1 MKTQRSFI
9 KNIWLTECKLNWRKK
24 YGVIFALAALFICAL
39 EAFYVLPKD
48 LVKGN
53 SIALSSWITQVYIVF
68 GLTYGLLLYERE
80 QSEIKELLNSYS
92 LSKWKKTVKYL
103 LLFIEAAGIDLGC
116 IFLLEISF
124 CMQHMSVAIQHEA
137 LQYIAVYWISPF
149 VIMGITGMVLA
160 DKIEGRGKYV
170 IGVVVMIL
178 SGPMPQNLIA
188 ALTDTQTGLF
198 KWVSFTNLGPM
209 NTYKPMHLLFGYS
222 IPMEKIAMLLF
233 MLIGVTMIYFGTGS
247 VQMSKKWIAGV
258 AGGIFICVACI
269 LNFNYIVGHY
279 SYDVAMR
286 MQEEYQKKDR
296 FDTNNNY
303 SVTDMKLD
311 ISENWNG
318 LYYKADMVLQ
328 PQKASDFFTF
338 MLYHDMKIGSIRV
351 NGKKVKISRNKDL
364 VVVSFPVKSDK
375 TYQVCVEYYGNPP
388 FQMYADKKNWIL
400 PGYFAWYP
408 MRGSRQNVNYQ
419 DDLMDVH
426 FVTDTQ
432 TDKIHFKVKY
442 TGKGVLYCS
451 LGENKSGQWEGEA
464 QALTLLNSS
473 LMKEIKQGKVRYIY
487 PQVCTNYNSYVDS
500 YAEQIKTCEKIIGEK
515 ENTDVKTYF
524 FVCDTTNTGHGETLY
539 MLGDCAVVEITR
551 AYLDG
556 AMLQN
561 TNIGVMAYI
570 KNYYLM
576 ESEDVNLNYIFEV
589 AYMTALVQNDVFDQS
604 ILYRDLG
611 EVQKL
616 YSENGWEEE
625 AQLAGDVQ
633 VFLKKTNWK
642 TQKAFF
648 DYFAGLVNTRAF
660 SCEKVRA
667 YMQEEKND

>member
-1 MKTQRSFI
+1 
-9 KNIWLTECKLNWRKK
+9 
-24 YGVIFALAALFICAL
+24 
-39 EAFYVLPKD
+39 
-48 LVKGN
+48 
-53 SIALSSWITQVYIVF
+53 
-68 GLTYGLLLYERE
+68 
-80 QSEIKELLNSYS
+80 
-92 LSKWKKTVKYL
+92 
-103 LLFIEAAGIDLGC
+103 
-116 IFLLEISF
+116 
-124 CMQHMSVAIQHEA
+124 
-137 LQYIAVYWISPF
+137 
-149 VIMGITGMVLA
+149 
-160 DKIEGRGKYV
+160 
-170 IGVVVMIL
+170 
-178 SGPMPQNLIA
+178 
-188 ALTDTQTGLF
+188 
-198 KWVSFTNLGPM
+198 
-209 NTYKPMHLLFGYS
+209 
-222 IPMEKIAMLLF
+222 
-233 MLIGVTMIYFGTGS
+233 
-247 VQMSKKWIAGV
+247 
-258 AGGIFICVACI
+258 
-269 LNFNYIVGHY
+269 
-279 SYDVAMR
+279 
-286 MQEEYQKKDR
+286 
-296 FDTNNNY
+296 
-303 SVTDMKLD
+303 
-311 ISENWNG
+311 
-318 LYYKADMVLQ
+318 
-328 PQKASDFFTF
+328 
-338 MLYHDMKIGSIRV
+338 MKIGSIRV

>member
-24 YGVIFALAALFICAL
+24 YGVIFALAALFLCAL

-303 SVTDMKLD
+303 SVTLLMMLD
-311 ISENWNG
+311 AQGICASSGSACASSSAEPSHVLTAIG
-318 LYYKADMVLQ
+318 LSDELAH
-328 PQKASDFFTF
+328 ASLRLT
-338 MLYHDMKIGSIRV
+338 LGR
-351 NGKKVKISRNKDL
+351 NTTKKELDL
-364 VVVSFPVKSDK
+364 VVS
-375 TYQVCVEYYGNPP
+375 
-388 FQMYADKKNWIL
+388 IL
-400 PGYFAWYP
+400 
-408 MRGSRQNVNYQ
+408 
-419 DDLMDVH
+419 
-426 FVTDTQ
+426 
-432 TDKIHFKVKY
+432 
-442 TGKGVLYCS
+442 
-451 LGENKSGQWEGEA
+451 
-464 QALTLLNSS
+464 
-473 LMKEIKQGKVRYIY
+473 KETIDQLRSI
-487 PQVCTNYNSYVDS
+487 SDS
-500 YAEQIKTCEKIIGEK
+500 Y
-515 ENTDVKTYF
+515 
-524 FVCDTTNTGHGETLY
+524 
-539 MLGDCAVVEITR
+539 
-551 AYLDG
+551 
-556 AMLQN
+556 
-561 TNIGVMAYI
+561 
-570 KNYYLM
+570 
-576 ESEDVNLNYIFEV
+576 LNRI
-589 AYMTALVQNDVFDQS
+589 S
-604 ILYRDLG
+604 R
-611 EVQKL
+611 
-616 YSENGWEEE
+616 
-625 AQLAGDVQ
+625 
-633 VFLKKTNWK
+633 
-642 TQKAFF
+642 
-648 DYFAGLVNTRAF
+648 
-660 SCEKVRA
+660 
-667 YMQEEKND
+667 

>member
-1 MKTQRSFI
+1 M
-9 KNIWLTECKLNWRKK
+9 
-24 YGVIFALAALFICAL
+24 
-39 EAFYVLPKD
+39 
-48 LVKGN
+48 
-53 SIALSSWITQVYIVF
+53 
-68 GLTYGLLLYERE
+68 
-80 QSEIKELLNSYS
+80 
-92 LSKWKKTVKYL
+92 
-103 LLFIEAAGIDLGC
+103 
-116 IFLLEISF
+116 
-124 CMQHMSVAIQHEA
+124 
-137 LQYIAVYWISPF
+137 
-149 VIMGITGMVLA
+149 
-160 DKIEGRGKYV
+160 
-170 IGVVVMIL
+170 
-178 SGPMPQNLIA
+178 
-188 ALTDTQTGLF
+188 
-198 KWVSFTNLGPM
+198 
-209 NTYKPMHLLFGYS
+209 
-222 IPMEKIAMLLF
+222 
-233 MLIGVTMIYFGTGS
+233 
-247 VQMSKKWIAGV
+247 
-258 AGGIFICVACI
+258 
-269 LNFNYIVGHY
+269 
-279 SYDVAMR
+279 
-286 MQEEYQKKDR
+286 
-296 FDTNNNY
+296 
-303 SVTDMKLD
+303 
-311 ISENWNG
+311 
-318 LYYKADMVLQ
+318 
-328 PQKASDFFTF
+328 
-338 MLYHDMKIGSIRV
+338 
-351 NGKKVKISRNKDL
+351 
-364 VVVSFPVKSDK
+364 
-375 TYQVCVEYYGNPP
+375 
-388 FQMYADKKNWIL
+388 
-400 PGYFAWYP
+400 
-408 MRGSRQNVNYQ
+408 
-419 DDLMDVH
+419 
-426 FVTDTQ
+426 
-432 TDKIHFKVKY
+432 
-442 TGKGVLYCS
+442 YCS
-451 LGENKSGQWEGEA
+451 LGEKKSGQWEGEA

-500 YAEQIKTCEKIIGEK
+500 YAEQIKTCEKIMGEK